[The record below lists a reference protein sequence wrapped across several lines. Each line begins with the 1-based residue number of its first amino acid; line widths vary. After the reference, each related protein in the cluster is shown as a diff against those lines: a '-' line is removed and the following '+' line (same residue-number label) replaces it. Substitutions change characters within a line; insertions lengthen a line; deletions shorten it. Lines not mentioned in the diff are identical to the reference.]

1 MIESQADVS
10 HWDNYFLG
18 GVELHKHWF
27 GSCLVA
33 GSADVMGDALVYAS
47 HVDVRRRGR
56 EEQDETRHWDH
67 LPAYGSEEMRCCLI
81 HMTYVTEGVGSRS
94 FMDLSRQRSS
104 IEVPMKVIGGLP
116 ASRHPDCVA
125 SPLCFVRC
133 LAVLRLY

>member
-1 MIESQADVS
+1 MCHIGIII
-10 HWDNYFLG
+10 FLG
-18 GVELHKHWF
+18 GRAAQTWF

-56 EEQDETRHWDH
+56 EEQDQTRHWDH

-94 FMDLSRQRSS
+94 IMHLSRQRSS
-104 IEVPMKVIGGLP
+104 IEVLRTDEGHWRSASFEASGLRCF
-116 ASRHPDCVA
+116 ANV
-125 SPLCFVRC
+125 FVRF
-133 LAVLRLY
+133 LAVLRLYWTLI